1 MPGNPGVS
9 SEKLADPEWRRSR
22 ASRAGRARTTP
33 EYHLAHVREIVRQT
47 RAAQGLPPVIVE
59 DLTIGRVAEMFRVI
73 AKLEETAT

>member
-1 MPGNPGVS
+1 MPETPSTG

-33 EYHLAHVREIVRQT
+33 EYHLSHVREIVKQT

-59 DLTIGRVAEMFRVI
+59 DLTIGRVAEMFR
-73 AKLEETAT
+73 ARSKETAS